1 VTAMATPRALTA
13 LVPGSFDPIHLGHVD
28 VIDQAARLF
37 AAVKVVVMH
46 NPAKPS
52 GAFAPEERVRLATAS
67 LAHLANVSV
76 HLHAGLAIQ
85 AARDLGADCI
95 VKGVRSAADY
105 DVESQMAS
113 TNRAAGGPT
122 TLLVV
127 ASPEHRHVASRYVR
141 EIAHYGG
148 DVTSF
153 VPSVVA
159 DALRARTRGT

>member
-1 VTAMATPRALTA
+1 MATPGALTA

-28 VIDQAARLF
+28 VIDQASRLF
-37 AAVKVVVMH
+37 AAVKVAVMH

-52 GAFAPEERVRLATAS
+52 GTFGPEERARLATAS
-67 LAHLANVSV
+67 LAHLPNVSV

-95 VKGVRSAADY
+95 VKGLRSAADF
-105 DVESQMAS
+105 DVESQMAQ

-127 ASPEHRHVASRYVR
+127 ASPAYQHVASRYVR

-148 DVTSF
+148 DVSAF
-153 VPSVVA
+153 VPSIVA
-159 DALRARTRGT
+159 DALRGRARGT